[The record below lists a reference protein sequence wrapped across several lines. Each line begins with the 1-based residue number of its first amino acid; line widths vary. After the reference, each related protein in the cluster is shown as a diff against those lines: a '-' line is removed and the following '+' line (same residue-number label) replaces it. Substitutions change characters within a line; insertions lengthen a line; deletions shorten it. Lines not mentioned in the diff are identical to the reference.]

1 MRKLSLLIL
10 VAISAC
16 GGEVKFTDEDRASC
30 RNRGL
35 TAETESYQACL
46 KKASDARYR
55 RWLRQVDKYDFGSP

>member
-1 MRKLSLLIL
+1 MRNLSLLIL

-16 GGEVKFTDEDRASC
+16 GGEAKITDEDRTAC

-35 TAETESYQACL
+35 SAETDGYQACL